1 MDEESNLMAFSFGS
15 VLNWLKAGY
24 PNGVPDSDYIPLLA
38 VLARRLSS
46 DEVRRS
52 PREIRR
58 SDQSPAD
65 NVDIG
70 VLITKVTAEMPR
82 EEDVRRVR
90 AKLAGAGWPLA
101 DPV

>member
-1 MDEESNLMAFSFGS
+1 MAFSFGS

-24 PNGVPDSDYIPLLA
+24 PHGVPDADYIPLLA

-46 DEVRRS
+46 DEVKAVAK
-52 PREIRR
+52 EIRR

-65 NVDIG
+65 NIDIG
-70 VLITKVTAEMPR
+70 VLITKVTSEMPR

-90 AKLAGAGWPLA
+90 ARLAGAGWPLA
-101 DPV
+101 DVA

>member
-1 MDEESNLMAFSFGS
+1 MSFSFGS
-15 VLNWLKAGY
+15 VLNWLRAGY
-24 PNGVPDSDYIPLLA
+24 PQGVPDSDYIPLLA
-38 VLARRLSS
+38 VLARRLST
-46 DEVRRS
+46 DEVKAVAK
-52 PREIRR
+52 EIRR

-70 VLITKVTAEMPR
+70 VLITKLTSEMPR

-101 DPV
+101 DVA

>member
-1 MDEESNLMAFSFGS
+1 MAFSFGS

-46 DEVRRS
+46 DEVRAIAG
-52 PREIRR
+52 EIRR

-70 VLITKVTAEMPR
+70 VLITKITSEMPR

-90 AKLAGAGWPLA
+90 SKLAGAGWPLA